1 MDIRTEGVQAVLGGS
16 AILKGV
22 DIQVGQRELVGIIG
36 PNGSGKSTLL
46 KCIYRV
52 LKPTGGAVLLDGRDL
67 DQYSYRESARR
78 IAVVA
83 QHNYYN
89 FEFSVQDVVMMGR
102 APHKRALDRDNA
114 DDFRLVAEALELVGM
129 SGFARRSFSTLS
141 GGEQQRVILARA
153 LAQQT
158 PCLILDEPTN
168 HLDIETTEWLEQ
180 YLKQYEKAVVMVSHD
195 RFFLDRTAE
204 VVYELEDGHLTRYP
218 GNYTHYKEEKRKNLQ
233 IQKKAY
239 EKQQEEIRHL
249 EELIEK
255 FKHKPT
261 KASFARSRK
270 KILERMPKVP
280 KPSDHEEH
288 IFTGELTPAMLG
300 SKWVFESEHL
310 KIGYD
315 RPIMEITM
323 RIKRGQKIGILGK
336 NGVGKTTFL
345 KTAAGFLPPFSGEY
359 QIGNQVTIGYFD
371 QNSAQIQ
378 SEKTV
383 LEHFH
388 ELFPSMTEKDVR
400 QTLGAYLF
408 GGKDAA
414 KKVSSLSGGEKS
426 RLVLAEL
433 LQSRPNFLILDEP
446 TNHMDV
452 AAKETLESA
461 FRAYTGTILF
471 VSHDRY
477 FLKQVAESVMIF
489 ENQTVMYYPFGYEH
503 YLEKKEKQGKHES
516 LAAQI
521 KAEEQALI
529 AGMRAVPKAE
539 RHRLREFSTEE
550 AYTDWKLRLAAEP
563 MEVAK
568 EQVEML
574 AEALEQMM
582 IQWQQS
588 EGFWNGD
595 AWDEEAAYR
604 ERLGQYEEAVKR
616 WQQACLKWAETAM
629 DWEPGDGEK
638 EQEEMQ

>member
-1 MDIRTEGVQAVLGGS
+1 MLYQINDGTVSLGGNV
-16 AILKGV
+16 ILDHIDFEIRGTEKIAVTGA
-22 DIQVGQRELVGIIG
+22 
-36 PNGSGKSTLL
+36 NGAGKTTLL
-46 KCIYRV
+46 QV
-52 LKPTGGAVLLDGRDL
+52 LSGELELDGDDKRMGPGITM
-67 DQYSYRESARR
+67 SRR
-78 IAVVA
+78 
-83 QHNYYN
+83 
-89 FEFSVQDVVMMGR
+89 
-102 APHKRALDRDNA
+102 LT
-114 DDFRLVAEALELVGM
+114 VGM
-129 SGFARRSFSTLS
+129 LKQGVFTGDDRTVEEELLAACPCKDTFERERFEYEQEYDRLFTGFGLKREDKKRLLSSFS
-141 GGEQQRVILARA
+141 GGEKTKIA
-153 LAQQT
+153 LIRLLLEK
-158 PCLILDEPTN
+158 PDILILDEPTN

-345 KTAAGFLPPFSGEY
+345 KTAAGFLQPVSGEY

>member
-1 MDIRTEGVQAVLGGS
+1 MLYQINDGTVSLGGNV
-16 AILKGV
+16 ILDHIDFEIRGTEKVAVTGA
-22 DIQVGQRELVGIIG
+22 
-36 PNGSGKSTLL
+36 NGAGKTTLL
-46 KCIYRV
+46 QV
-52 LKPTGGAVLLDGRDL
+52 LSGELELDGDDKRMGPGITM
-67 DQYSYRESARR
+67 SRR
-78 IAVVA
+78 
-83 QHNYYN
+83 
-89 FEFSVQDVVMMGR
+89 
-102 APHKRALDRDNA
+102 LT
-114 DDFRLVAEALELVGM
+114 VGM
-129 SGFARRSFSTLS
+129 LKQGVFTGDDRTVEEELLAACPCRDTFDRERFEYEQEYDRLFTGFGLKREDKKRLLSSFS
-141 GGEQQRVILARA
+141 GGEKTKIA
-153 LAQQT
+153 LIRLLLEK
-158 PCLILDEPTN
+158 PDILILDEPTN

-323 RIKRGQKIGILGK
+323 RIRRGQKIGILGK

-345 KTAAGFLPPFSGEY
+345 KTAAGLCPPISGDY
-359 QIGNQVTIGYFD
+359 QIGNQITIGYFD

-378 SEKTV
+378 SDKTV

-539 RHRLREFSTEE
+539 RHRLKEFSTEE

-563 MEVAK
+563 MGAAK
-568 EQVEML
+568 EQVEIL
-574 AEALEQMM
+574 SETLEQMVM
-582 IQWQQS
+582 QWQQS

-595 AWDEEAAYR
+595 VWDEEEAYQ
-604 ERLGQYEEAVKR
+604 ERLRQYEEAVER
-616 WQQACLKWAETAM
+616 WQQACLEWAETAM
-629 DWEPGDGEK
+629 EWEPGDGEK
-638 EQEEMQ
+638 EQEETQ

>member
-1 MDIRTEGVQAVLGGS
+1 M
-16 AILKGV
+16 K
-22 DIQVGQRELVGIIG
+22 RED
-36 PNGSGKSTLL
+36 KKRLL
-46 KCIYRV
+46 
-52 LKPTGGAVLLDGRDL
+52 
-67 DQYSYRESARR
+67 S
-78 IAVVA
+78 
-83 QHNYYN
+83 
-89 FEFSVQDVVMMGR
+89 
-102 APHKRALDRDNA
+102 
-114 DDFRLVAEALELVGM
+114 
-129 SGFARRSFSTLS
+129 SFS
-141 GGEQQRVILARA
+141 GGEKTKIA
-153 LAQQT
+153 LIRLLLEK
-158 PCLILDEPTN
+158 PDILILDEPTN

-288 IFTGELTPAMLG
+288 IFTGELMPAMPG

-310 KIGYD
+310 KIGYE

-604 ERLGQYEEAVKR
+604 ERLGQYEEAVGR
-616 WQQACLKWAETAM
+616 WQQACLEWAETAM

>member
-1 MDIRTEGVQAVLGGS
+1 MLYQINDGTVSLGGNV
-16 AILKGV
+16 ILDHIDFEIRGTEKIAVTGANGAGKTTLL
-22 DIQVGQRELVGIIG
+22 QVLSRELE
-36 PNGSGKSTLL
+36 
-46 KCIYRV
+46 
-52 LKPTGGAVLLDGRDL
+52 LDGDDKRMGPGITM
-67 DQYSYRESARR
+67 SRR
-78 IAVVA
+78 
-83 QHNYYN
+83 
-89 FEFSVQDVVMMGR
+89 
-102 APHKRALDRDNA
+102 LT
-114 DDFRLVAEALELVGM
+114 VGM
-129 SGFARRSFSTLS
+129 LKQGVFTGDDRTVEEELLAACPCKDTFERERFEYEQEYDRLFTGFGLKREDKKRLLSSFS
-141 GGEQQRVILARA
+141 GGEKTKIA
-153 LAQQT
+153 LIRLLLEK
-158 PCLILDEPTN
+158 PDILILDEPTN

>member
-1 MDIRTEGVQAVLGGS
+1 MEEELLAACPCRDTFDRERFEYEQEYDRLFTGFG
-16 AILKGV
+16 LK
-22 DIQVGQRELVGIIG
+22 RED
-36 PNGSGKSTLL
+36 KKRLL
-46 KCIYRV
+46 
-52 LKPTGGAVLLDGRDL
+52 
-67 DQYSYRESARR
+67 S
-78 IAVVA
+78 
-83 QHNYYN
+83 
-89 FEFSVQDVVMMGR
+89 
-102 APHKRALDRDNA
+102 
-114 DDFRLVAEALELVGM
+114 
-129 SGFARRSFSTLS
+129 SFS
-141 GGEQQRVILARA
+141 GGEKTKIA
-153 LAQQT
+153 LIRLLLEK
-158 PCLILDEPTN
+158 PDILILDEPTN

-270 KILERMPKVP
+270 KILERMPKVS

-345 KTAAGFLPPFSGEY
+345 KTAAGFLPPFAGEY

-550 AYTDWKLRLAAEP
+550 AYTDWKLRLATEP

-568 EQVEML
+568 EKVEML

-638 EQEEMQ
+638 EQEETQ

>member
-1 MDIRTEGVQAVLGGS
+1 MKYQIKDGTVTLGGET
-16 AILKGV
+16 ILSHI
-22 DIQVGQRELVGIIG
+22 DFEIQGNQ
-36 PNGSGKSTLL
+36 K
-46 KCIYRV
+46 
-52 LKPTGGAVLLDGRDL
+52 
-67 DQYSYRESARR
+67 
-78 IAVVA
+78 IAVV
-83 QHNYYN
+83 
-89 FEFSVQDVVMMGR
+89 GR
-102 APHKRALDRDNA
+102 NGAGKTTLLRLIAGELSLDRDDRRQGPGITA
-114 DDFRLVAEALELVGM
+114 SRQLTVEMLGQQALAGEERTVEELVMLNCPAKGPFDRERFEYEREYDTLFTGL
-129 SGFARRSFSTLS
+129 GFQKEDKKRSVAAFS
-141 GGEQQRVILARA
+141 GGQKTKIA
-153 LAQQT
+153 LIRLLLEK
-158 PCLILDEPTN
+158 PDILILDEPTN

-280 KPSDHEEH
+280 KPSDHEEY

-477 FLKQVAESVMIF
+477 FLKQVAGSVMIF

-550 AYTDWKLRLAAEP
+550 AYMDWKLRLAAEP
-563 MEVAK
+563 MEAAK
-568 EQVEML
+568 EQGERL

-582 IQWQQS
+582 MQWQQS

-638 EQEEMQ
+638 EQEETQ